1 MRNLFRKI
9 LLKLLPISLYL
20 KLINLSSFTSSSLPP
35 YFPSLTYTFFSLPI
49 FPSRYHRHHIYNNRP
64 CPSRFSHFFL
74 SVPFLA
80 VPLLSVPFL
89 SVSFLSVPS
98 LPSFLPRFHP
108 FRPLIDDAYATHYSR
123 GNWAGVDI
131 SGSDRTAS
139 TRSST
144 R

>member
-74 SVPFLA
+74 SVPFL
-80 VPLLSVPFL
+80 
-89 SVSFLSVPS
+89 SVPS
-98 LPSFLPRFHP
+98 LPSFLPSFLPRFHS

-123 GNWAGVDI
+123 GNRSKVAKRRAGVDI
-131 SGSDRTAS
+131 NGSDRTAL